1 MPSEFD
7 SFFNNSEKF
16 RSQTPRDYR
25 SLSGKK
31 DDVSPDSESNL
42 NGGGLSQKNSSDGT
56 KKKENRESMF
66 GPQPQKETAKKSLKN
81 VNPFK
86 ERKPR
91 EEISEE
97 WMVTYSDTITL
108 LLTFFVM
115 LFALS
120 TLDQKK
126 YEALKEGID
135 QQLLKKQEDS
145 QIDILVKEL
154 DLIIKK
160 HNLQQNMTVTPAK
173 NGVKLEFSSHSFYES
188 GSATIK
194 GDMLPVL
201 SNISDMLKSFSFKD
215 YLVEV
220 EGHTDDVPIN
230 TPYFPSNWELS
241 VGRAT
246 NVVRYFIDQGIDSD
260 RMKAAGYADSRPKA
274 PNKDEY
280 GIPIPENREANRRVT
295 VFIERLE
302 ED

>member
-7 SFFNNSEKF
+7 SFFHDSEKY

-25 SLSGKK
+25 SYVQKK
-31 DDVSPDSESNL
+31 EDAPGPLGRETNL
-42 NGGGLSQKNSSDGT
+42 NGGGSSQKSET
-56 KKKENRESMF
+56 PEKKKESRESLF
-66 GPQPQKETAKKSLKN
+66 GPQVQKDPPKKSLGGAKA
-81 VNPFK
+81 VSQK
-86 ERKPR
+86 KPP
-91 EEISEE
+91 EEISED

-145 QIDILVKEL
+145 HIDILVKEL

-160 HNLQQNMTVTPAK
+160 YNLQKDMTVTPAK

-188 GSATIK
+188 GSAKIK
-194 GDMLPVL
+194 DEMLPVL
-201 SNISDMLKSFSFKD
+201 SNIADMLKSFSFKD

-230 TPYFPSNWELS
+230 TPFYPSNWELS

-246 NVVRYFIDQGIDSD
+246 NVVRYFQDLGIDPY
-260 RMKAAGYADSRPKA
+260 RMKAAGYADSRPKV
-274 PNKDEY
+274 PNKDEN
-280 GIPIPENREANRRVT
+280 GIPIPQNREANRRVT

-302 ED
+302 N